1 MSSSNRWFFEENML
15 VFGAS
20 RSFKPSQVL
29 VTWNRDTWNR
39 RLWGLS
45 TLPER
50 CWKVTSD
57 HKKKHSLFILQHPNI
72 CIYININTYL
82 HIYICTLMLN
92 LGMDI
97 QYNDL
102 RTCPLIY
109 IYIYIYS
116 IKNNKNMFMIIYN
129 VCILPF
135 SVRKY
140 GPSTRMCGCSTAVLD

>member
-82 HIYICTLMLN
+82 HIYIYMYINVKFRDGYPIQWSPN
-92 LGMDI
+92 LSAD
-97 QYNDL
+97 
-102 RTCPLIY
+102 

>member
-1 MSSSNRWFFEENML
+1 
-15 VFGAS
+15 
-20 RSFKPSQVL
+20 
-29 VTWNRDTWNR
+29 
-39 RLWGLS
+39 
-45 TLPER
+45 
-50 CWKVTSD
+50 
-57 HKKKHSLFILQHPNI
+57 
-72 CIYININTYL
+72 
-82 HIYICTLMLN
+82 MLN

-102 RTCPLIY
+102 RTCPL